1 MTYIYRPTQCHTCGE
16 PLSEVWERLEPLS
29 GLLVSELT
37 CGSCGDGYIGT
48 RVPPAGASAK
58 GHEMNAIET
67 ETRPTPAAAHHEERF
82 EQIPLYRLVESAHNP
97 RTHFDPV
104 KLAELAASI
113 AQKGIVEPLVVR
125 EDGFDNFEIVA
136 GARRFRAAQL
146 AQLETVPCII
156 RAYSDED
163 VLELF
168 IVENCQRD
176 DLSPLEQAR
185 GFRQLLTSNPD
196 RFSVS
201 AIAAK
206 VGMSMAW
213 VWDRIK
219 LLDLIPEAQT
229 LLERGRI
236 STGHAVVIA
245 RQKPQ
250 DQARIIGLD
259 GEDRRGGLWLQEH
272 GLLTEDGQD
281 DTVSYKPR
289 SIREL
294 EGWIADHIRFD
305 VAHMAQAQ
313 PLDFEDVAA
322 SVEEAVRVAGPSA
335 VVAITHDNWVDDD
348 LTESGAIYTC
358 DEWKLADGSPDAP
371 ECHHAVLGIVT
382 VGAHRG
388 RSYDVC
394 VASDKCT
401 VHFAE
406 RIARQREAASPRAKG
421 GASTPSATEEAWQ
434 REQQERRD
442 RALRWEAAKPHVQA
456 AAIEQVKT
464 WRALTPAQVEHF
476 EQDGQILIDIA
487 QVKEVLGDAWHQ
499 YPVTAMLVSEL
510 VGYSPGADSYLAQAA
525 ALGLDEKRLRAVL
538 DAHTPKP
545 EPAKKAKKAKG
556 RK

>member
-1 MTYIYRPTQCHTCGE
+1 MTHIYQPTQCHTCGE
-16 PLSEVWERLEPLS
+16 PLSEVWEALEPLS

-58 GHEMNAIET
+58 GHEMNATET
-67 ETRPTPAAAHHEERF
+67 ETRPTPAAAPHEERF
-82 EQIPLYRLVESAHNP
+82 AQVPLRSLSESPLNP
-97 RTHFDPV
+97 RKHFDPT

-113 AQKGIVEPLVVR
+113 GQHGIVEPLVVR
-125 EDGFDNFEIVA
+125 ELGDGYQIVA
-136 GARRFRAAQL
+136 GARRFRAAT
-146 AQLETVPCII
+146 AAGLESVPCVV
-156 RAYSDED
+156 RHYSDED
-163 VLELF
+163 VMELT

-219 LLDLIPEAQT
+219 LLDLIPEVQT

-236 STGHAVVIA
+236 SVGHAVVIA
-245 RQKPQ
+245 RQKPA
-250 DQARIIGLD
+250 DQARIIGLGEED
-259 GEDRRGGLWLQEH
+259 GRGGLWLEER
-272 GLLTEDGQD
+272 GLLDEVGEDGP
-281 DTVSYKPR
+281 VSYKPR
-289 SIREL
+289 SIREM

-335 VVAITHDNWVDDD
+335 VVAITHDNWVDED

-371 ECHHAVLGIVT
+371 ACHDAVLGIVT
-382 VGAHRG
+382 VGARRG

-421 GASTPSATEEAWQ
+421 GASAPSATEEAWQ

-545 EPAKKAKKAKG
+545 EPVKKAKKAKG